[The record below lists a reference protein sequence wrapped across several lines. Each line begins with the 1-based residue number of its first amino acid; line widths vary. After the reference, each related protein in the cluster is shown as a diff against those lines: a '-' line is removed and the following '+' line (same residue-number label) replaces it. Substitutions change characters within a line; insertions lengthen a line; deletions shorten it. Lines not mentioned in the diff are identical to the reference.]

1 MLKLII
7 EDDEGRKTVVPFVRE
22 EITIGRQEGNTIRL
36 TERNV
41 SRRHARLLRQN
52 GHVVVEDLGSSNGT
66 RINGERISGQSAI
79 KDGDLLQIGDYDLA
93 LQNEA
98 ALAASKAASSA
109 SSASSRPTLPAA
121 PALRGS
127 EEPSDP
133 NGSATEAETELETP
147 VQDEASGPSTGP
159 EGRRHSTSIIRMDQ
173 VESTRTRKVQEL
185 DAAQAPRL
193 VVVSSELKG
202 QEFSC
207 LRTEMR
213 VGRTDDND
221 IVIDHRSLS
230 RTHAKI
236 VREDNGEWRVIDMQS
251 ANGMTINGESYAQA
265 TLNGGD
271 IIELGHV
278 KLRFVGPGESSA
290 ASGKG
295 FGKVALFI
303 GLGLL
308 VVGGGVFFFLAGPS
322 DIPPAQPIPVTEK
335 PSPPPVKNEPPP
347 AQEEPPPET
356 QTPEQV
362 AAPVEPKPTPVPPPP
377 TPPAGPTAAELAQ
390 QKLTAL
396 IQEAQQA
403 LNAGNLEKAEDTLGK
418 TRKDGKLP
426 PEAQEVASVLDA
438 EKKADKALREGQ
450 LALKNKRYDEV
461 DRQLAL
467 AQNSTLFAKSREDLA
482 TALAKVRE
490 AQAKAE
496 PKPLP
501 TVPVKP
507 PPSAPGPSTPSAQEQ
522 ARAAYSDAVKLFKA
536 RQIDSAVI
544 QGKKCVELDSS
555 NGECHMVLG
564 AAYATLKDMTKAAEH
579 YRQFLK
585 LAPDHK
591 QAPKVKK
598 SLEEYESQNPNR

>member
-1 MLKLII
+1 VLKLII

-52 GHVVVEDLGSSNGT
+52 GRVVVEDLGSSNGT

-98 ALAASKAASSA
+98 ALAASKAAPA
-109 SSASSRPTLPAA
+109 SSASTRPTLPAT
-121 PALRGS
+121 PALRLGS
-127 EEPSDP
+127 DEPSDP
-133 NGSATEAETELETP
+133 DGSGLEAETELETP
-147 VQDEASGPSTGP
+147 VEETSGSSPSA

-173 VESTRTRKVQEL
+173 VEATRTRKVEEL

-251 ANGMTINGESYAQA
+251 ANGMTVNGESYAQA
-265 TLNGGD
+265 TLNAGD

-278 KLRFVGPGESSA
+278 KLRFVGPGESSGA
-290 ASGKG
+290 KGSGKG
-295 FGKVALFI
+295 LYLVAALA
-303 GLGLL
+303 LLL
-308 VVGGGVFFFLAGPS
+308 VAGGGAFFLMSGGAS
-322 DIPPAQPIPVTEK
+322 T
-335 PSPPPVKNEPPP
+335 PPPPPGVTDRPTVPQEKNEPPAP
-347 AQEEPPPET
+347 VAPPTEPET
-356 QTPEQV
+356 PVQ
-362 AAPVEPKPTPVPPPP
+362 AAVPTDAKPVEPKPTPVVPPAPPPGP
-377 TPPAGPTAAELAQ
+377 TPAEQAQ
-390 QKLTAL
+390 QRLTTL
-396 IQEAQQA
+396 VQEAQQA
-403 LNAGNLEKAEDTLGK
+403 LAQGQLDKAEDTLGK

-426 PEAQEVASVLDA
+426 PEAQEVAAALDT
-438 EKKADKALREGQ
+438 ERKASQAVREGQ
-450 LALKNKRYDEV
+450 VALRNKKYDEV
-461 DRQLAL
+461 DRLLAI
-467 AQNSTLFAKSREDLA
+467 AQNGTLAATVKGRDELA
-482 TALAKVRE
+482 AAQAKVRE
-490 AQAKAE
+490 AQAKSE
-496 PKPLP
+496 PK
-501 TVPVKP
+501 VPVLAGK
-507 PPSAPGPSTPSAQEQ
+507 PSAGPSTPSAQEQ
-522 ARAAYSDAVKLFKA
+522 ARAAYDDAVKLFKA
-536 RQIDSAVI
+536 RQFEPAVV
-544 QGKKCVELDSS
+544 QGKKCVELDSN

-598 SLEEYESQNPNR
+598 SLEEYESQNTNR

>member
-52 GHVVVEDLGSSNGT
+52 GRVVVEDLGSSNGT

-98 ALAASKAASSA
+98 ALAASKASPSTSA
-109 SSASSRPTLPAA
+109 STRPTLPAT
-121 PALRGS
+121 PALRAGS
-127 EEPSDP
+127 DEPSDP
-133 NGSATEAETELETP
+133 GTEAETELEAP
-147 VQDEASGPSTGP
+147 VGETSGPAAGAD
-159 EGRRHSTSIIRMDQ
+159 GRRHSTSIIRMDQ
-173 VESTRTRKVQEL
+173 VEATRSRKVEEL

-213 VGRTDDND
+213 VGRTADND

-265 TLNGGD
+265 TLNAGD

-278 KLRFVGPGESSA
+278 KLRFVGPGELA
-290 ASGKG
+290 AAKGSGKG
-295 FGKVALFI
+295 LYLVAALVV
-303 GLGLL
+303 LA
-308 VVGGGVFFFLAGPS
+308 VVGGGAFFLFAGTP
-322 DIPPAQPIPVTEK
+322 DTPPA
-335 PSPPPVKNEPPP
+335 PPVITERPTPTPEKNEPPP
-347 AQEEPPPET
+347 AQEEPPPE
-356 QTPEQV
+356 PEKNGQ
-362 AAPVEPKPTPVPPPP
+362 AAVPPEPKPTPVVPPAPPPGP
-377 TPPAGPTAAELAQ
+377 TPAELAQ
-390 QKLTAL
+390 QKLAAL
-396 IQEAQQA
+396 VQEAQQA
-403 LNAGNLEKAEDTLGK
+403 LNAGNLDKAEDTLGK

-426 PEAQEVASVLDA
+426 PEAQQVAAALEA
-438 EKKADKALREGQ
+438 ERKADRAIRDGNTALR
-450 LALKNKRYDEV
+450 NKKFDEV

-467 AQNSTLFAKSREDLA
+467 AEYTTAFAKNRDDLA
-482 TALAKVRE
+482 TALAKARE
-490 AQAKAE
+490 AQAKTE
-496 PKPLP
+496 PK
-501 TVPVKP
+501 VPVLAGKP
-507 PPSAPGPSTPSAQEQ
+507 AAGPSTPNAQEQ
-522 ARAAYSDAVKLFKA
+522 ARAAYDDAVKLFKA
-536 RQIDSAVI
+536 RQIGPAI
-544 QGKKCVELDSS
+544 EQGKKCVELDSS

-564 AAYATLKDMTKAAEH
+564 AAYATQKDMTTAAEH

-598 SLEEYESQNPNR
+598 SLEEYESQQTPKQ

>member
-98 ALAASKAASSA
+98 ALAASKASAASSP
-109 SSASSRPTLPAA
+109 STRPTLPAA

-127 EEPSDP
+127 DEPSDP
-133 NGSATEAETELETP
+133 EGSAPEAETELETP
-147 VQDEASGPSTGP
+147 VQDEASGPSPGP

-173 VESTRTRKVQEL
+173 VESSRTRKIQEL

-221 IVIDHRSLS
+221 IVLDHRSLS

-278 KLRFVGPGESSA
+278 KLRFVGPGEPSSP
-290 ASGKG
+290 GKG
-295 FGKVALFI
+295 LGKAALGV
-303 GLGLL
+303 GLLLLLL
-308 VVGGGVFFFLAGPS
+308 VVGGGAFFLLASPSETPPVQPPPLAGP
-322 DIPPAQPIPVTEK
+322 
-335 PSPPPVKNEPPP
+335 PPPTPAKNEPPP
-347 AQEEPPPET
+347 VQEEPPPET
-356 QTPEQV
+356 PVPEQV
-362 AAPVEPKPTPVPPPP
+362 AAPTEPKPTAPPEPVAPPP
-377 TPPAGPTAAELAQ
+377 GPTAAELAQ

-403 LNAGNLEKAEDTLGK
+403 LDAGNLEKAEDTLGK

-426 PEAQEVASVLDA
+426 PEAQQVATVLDS
-438 EKKADKALREGQ
+438 EKKADRAIREGQ
-450 LALKNKRYDEV
+450 VALKNKRYDEV

-467 AQNSTLFAKSREDLA
+467 AQNSTLFAKNREDLA
-482 TALAKVRE
+482 AALAKARE
-490 AQAKAE
+490 AQAKTE
-496 PKPLP
+496 PKPPP

-507 PPSAPGPSTPSAQEQ
+507 PASAPGPSTPSAQEQ